1 MARLPSS
8 LLAVRTGFEPA
19 TFCVTGRY
27 ANRYTTGPAERRLR
41 GRAKEVKPA
50 SPGRA
55 GATLGHMTGSGRV
68 VFTRGGM
75 DESVH
80 RVHVAVVDAS
90 GRQLAACGDPDLVT
104 FPRSS
109 SKPVQALPLA
119 LAAPTLPSD
128 ELAVACASHA
138 GTPEH
143 LAVVGRLLA
152 RSGSAVND
160 LRCGTHPPFDPEA
173 AAALIRRGER
183 PTPLHHNCSG
193 KHAGMLLA
201 CVLNG
206 WPRDGY
212 TDPGHPLQRRIRALH
227 AELGHTE
234 LAEVVVGTDGCSVPA
249 FALPLHAA
257 ARTFAALA
265 RPAGEHTGA
274 LERIFTAMTTHPFLV
289 AGPGRLDTTLMPL
302 VPGLVAK
309 MGAEAFYGLGLR
321 DAPRGP
327 LGAAFKIM
335 DGGERARPHVALA
348 VLEALGTPITPE
360 LRALAPTT
368 LHNWAG
374 REVGTVRVELELKE
388 L

>member
-1 MARLPSS
+1 
-8 LLAVRTGFEPA
+8 
-19 TFCVTGRY
+19 
-27 ANRYTTGPAERRLR
+27 
-41 GRAKEVKPA
+41 
-50 SPGRA
+50 
-55 GATLGHMTGSGRV
+55 
-68 VFTRGGM
+68 M
-75 DESVH
+75 DESAH
-80 RVHVAVVDAS
+80 TVHVAVVDGS
-90 GRQLAACGDPDLVT
+90 GRQVAACGDGGLVT

-119 LAAPTLPSD
+119 LAAPELPAD

-143 LAVVGRLLA
+143 LAVVERLLA
-152 RSGSAVND
+152 RSGSTVND
-160 LRCGTHPPFDPEA
+160 LRCGTHPPFDPDA

-183 PTPLHHNCSG
+183 PTSLHHNCSG

-201 CVLNG
+201 CALNG

-227 AELGHTE
+227 AELGQAE
-234 LAEVVVGTDGCSVPA
+234 LQQVVVGTDGCSVPA

-265 RPAGEHTGA
+265 QPSGEYAGA
-274 LERIFTAMTTHPFLV
+274 LERIFRAMTAHPFLV

-321 DAPRGP
+321 STPHGP
-327 LGAAFKIM
+327 LGVAFKIM

-348 VLEALGTPITPE
+348 VLEALGIPVTPE
-360 LRALAPTT
+360 MRALAPAP

-374 REVGTVRVELELKE
+374 REVGTVRVELQLREV
-388 L
+388 